1 MDLSYIAATVG
12 STIILSCRSPTSTEV
27 IQAEWDFHG
36 VNTDR
41 PTLLYDGFSVN
52 PQLDE
57 KYDVLLNSSS
67 SICDLHIHR
76 LQQTDAG
83 EYHCYLKTNDR
94 TLKFVYIVTVNGTY

>member
-1 MDLSYIAATVG
+1 MDLRYVAASAG
-12 STIILSCRSPTSTEV
+12 LTIILSCYSRLPTSTAV

-41 PTLLYDGFSVN
+41 PTLLYDGSSVN

-67 SICDLHIHR
+67 TIRDL
-76 LQQTDAG
+76 
-83 EYHCYLKTNDR
+83 
-94 TLKFVYIVTVNGTY
+94 